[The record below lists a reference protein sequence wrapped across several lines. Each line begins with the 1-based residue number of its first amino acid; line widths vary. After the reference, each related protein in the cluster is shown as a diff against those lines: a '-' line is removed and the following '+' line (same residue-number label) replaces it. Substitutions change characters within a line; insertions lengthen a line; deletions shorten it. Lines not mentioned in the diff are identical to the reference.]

1 LLIKGFVPEHS
12 VPLSSSR
19 MNFHLKHPHNPDS
32 QGFEP
37 LVKADDACYVGAW
50 GGRGSGHGLMA
61 SRSSAS
67 SSDAG
72 AIGSPSGMCHRL
84 GAFQDATDLGIEV
97 AAKAGELNAARLNN
111 RDKRTCRRD

>member
-50 GGRGSGHGLMA
+50 GGRGAGKSWFFAEKLVERCLLQPGLRA
-61 SRSSAS
+61 VCVREVQRTLAQ
-67 SSDAG
+67 
-72 AIGSPSGMCHRL
+72 SPSG
-84 GAFQDATDLGIEV
+84 
-97 AAKAGELNAARLNN
+97 
-111 RDKRTCRRD
+111 